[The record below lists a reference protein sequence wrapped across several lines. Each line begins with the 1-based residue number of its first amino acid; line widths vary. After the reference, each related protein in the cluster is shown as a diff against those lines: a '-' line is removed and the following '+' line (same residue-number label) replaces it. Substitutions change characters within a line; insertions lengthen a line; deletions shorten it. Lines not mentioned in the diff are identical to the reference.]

1 MREATL
7 LTAATWEPVS
17 LREIKTQVQLAPEYT
32 AHDVE
37 LQQLVTGA
45 REQYER
51 DTSQVLASSSWQIRF
66 DDWPVEYFEIDARP
80 ITAIERI
87 RYYDTTGTLQTVAS
101 SVYELDAAYPVARIR
116 LGDNQQWPTARGHEG
131 DILIDYT
138 AGYASQAAVPAS
150 IKHAVM
156 LLAATWFEQR
166 TAVGSAMQELPL
178 SYTAMVHS
186 RMRASY
192 P

>member
-51 DTSQVLASSSWQIRF
+51 DTAQILASSSWQIRF
-66 DDWPVEYFEIDARP
+66 DDWPVEYFELDVRP

-138 AGYASQAAVPAS
+138 AGYATQSAVPAS

-166 TAVGSAMQELPL
+166 TAVGASMQELPL
-178 SYTAMVHS
+178 GYTAMVHS